1 MPLSP
6 EMYKGHERA
15 HELVT
20 QWRKNGYA
28 NGSGSDNIKMF
39 EYLIHMEDEVENL
52 MSDAPRPVAMAAGS
66 VGDSKLQS
74 RITELEGQLQIAQA
88 GGPAKPQTT
97 SAAVKTVLADLETAE
112 ERIAALEQ
120 ENNELR
126 ARPVESEDSKV
137 LKYRVA
143 ELETMLTKGHD
154 AAEKL
159 LDALTV
165 VPTVRLAEDEK
176 PVVVGPPPV
185 TEATSKVDKAPAA
198 KSDKVTDFKRPEPK
212 PPAAT
217 PVTSS
222 DAADVVVELSNI
234 VKPWKKGIS
243 VREQKGNLVFT
254 QAGEDYITLKPKG
267 DNWAVA
273 KSVSTNPVFKRTAE
287 AIKHLLV

>member
-52 MSDAPRPVAMAAGS
+52 MSDAPRPVAVAAGS

-74 RITELEGQLQIAQA
+74 RITELEGQLRIAQA

-120 ENNELR
+120 ENNELASLAFAAVVGSIMVSYVR
-126 ARPVESEDSKV
+126 ARVEG
-137 LKYRVA
+137 A
-143 ELETMLTKGHD
+143 GGHLTDG
-154 AAEKL
+154 
-159 LDALTV
+159 
-165 VPTVRLAEDEK
+165 
-176 PVVVGPPPV
+176 
-185 TEATSKVDKAPAA
+185 
-198 KSDKVTDFKRPEPK
+198 
-212 PPAAT
+212 
-217 PVTSS
+217 
-222 DAADVVVELSNI
+222 
-234 VKPWKKGIS
+234 
-243 VREQKGNLVFT
+243 VFT
-254 QAGEDYITLKPKG
+254 RVERVILLGVVLIVGWLRAGL
-267 DNWAVA
+267 WVLAVERCRHA
-273 KSVSTNPVFKRTAE
+273 
-287 AIKHLLV
+287 